1 MSLVNPRDLLLHQ
14 LSELL
19 WIERTLFAEVLPAL
33 HDAAHDP
40 ELQLLLTT
48 HRSET
53 REHCV
58 RLEAAIRAAG
68 AEPAAARSATLE
80 AAARQHEEE
89 AKAITSARLAD
100 LFHCG
105 GAARTEHLEL
115 GAYDAA
121 ILLAGG
127 ECRTLLR
134 RNRDEDA
141 RALGQAERLAA
152 RLARLGGPGEIP

>member
-19 WIERTLFAEVLPAL
+19 WVERTLFADVLPSL

-40 ELQLLLTT
+40 ELQRLLTT

-80 AAARQHEEE
+80 AAARQHDEQ
-89 AKAITSARLAD
+89 AKAITQPRLAD

-105 GAARTEHLEL
+105 GVARTEHLEL
-115 GAYDAA
+115 AAYDAA
-121 ILLAGG
+121 LLLADG
-127 ECRTLLR
+127 ECRKLLLP
-134 RNRDEDA
+134 NREEDA
-141 RALGQAERLAA
+141 RALAQVDRLAA
-152 RLARLGGPGEIP
+152 RLAR